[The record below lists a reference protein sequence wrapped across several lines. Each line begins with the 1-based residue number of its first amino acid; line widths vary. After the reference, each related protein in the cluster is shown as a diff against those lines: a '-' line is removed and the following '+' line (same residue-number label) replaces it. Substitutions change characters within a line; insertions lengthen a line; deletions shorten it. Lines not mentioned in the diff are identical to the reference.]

1 MRALLLAGVAL
12 LGARAAAAQQED
24 RWQLTRSNGT
34 ILWDLQLV
42 RLSGDTLA
50 VRNADSTYR
59 FPIRDVDEL
68 RLVRKSEHRA
78 NEPGTFGDAL
88 GGVGDVVYRLTL
100 YTLAERRQ
108 ILAQVFHDHPPSP
121 PNPSPPSQSTSDLWQ
136 ITLKDG
142 TIVWNLRL
150 ERLQH
155 DTIVFWNDARI
166 VRYPLLRV
174 DELRLVRAGEHEI
187 GPVAAGGRYD
197 GAPNGTSDVV
207 YQLTLLDLAQRRQV
221 VQEILQTRNTAP
233 PPARP

>member
-1 MRALLLAGVAL
+1 MRALVLASVAL
-12 LGARAAAAQQED
+12 LAARFAAAQQDD
-24 RWQLTRSNGT
+24 RWQLTRNNGA

-42 RLSGDTLA
+42 RLARDTLV
-50 VRNADSTYR
+50 VRHSDSTYR
-59 FPIRDVDEL
+59 FPIGAVDEL
-68 RLVRKSEHRA
+68 RLVRKSEHRT

-88 GGVGDVVYRLTL
+88 GGVGDAVYRLTL
-100 YTLAERRQ
+100 YTVAERRK
-108 ILAQVFHDHPPSP
+108 ILAQVFHDHPPRD
-121 PNPSPPSQSTSDLWQ
+121 PSLPTQGTSDMWQ
-136 ITLKDG
+136 IRLKDG

-155 DTIVFWNDARI
+155 DTIVFRNDARV

-197 GAPNGTSDVV
+197 GAPNGASDVV

-221 VQEILQTRNTAP
+221 VQEILRTRNAP
-233 PPARP
+233 RP